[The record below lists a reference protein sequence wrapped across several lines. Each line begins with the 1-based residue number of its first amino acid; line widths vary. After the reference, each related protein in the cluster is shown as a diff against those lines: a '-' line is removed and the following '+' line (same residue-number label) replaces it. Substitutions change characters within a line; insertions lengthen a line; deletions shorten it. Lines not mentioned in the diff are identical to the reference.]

1 MKIRTITTG
10 IPSPFS
16 HDYLQRAAEFNAA
29 CRTRFEANGYEV
41 QSTRIS
47 TQIWNDAPDI
57 EDILAL
63 ETQTKALGIEFLS
76 LGTIFPDEPHPVGA
90 LSTCAELPN
99 PHPVG
104 ALSKRAI
111 PPNPLEHIAD
121 AIAQSETFF
130 ASVSIDIKH
139 VNDLLIG
146 RRVSKFL
153 ESTANIIQQIA
164 HNTENG
170 YGNLRFAA
178 LMNCPPNTP
187 FFPAAYWQ
195 ADSMNFGIGWQAAD
209 LVYETFADA
218 PNLNTALQHLKTR
231 MEKEGQ
237 QIVAIAQTL
246 AHEHDIPFI
255 GIDVSPAPMGDE
267 SIAYA
272 LEQQL
277 PGHFGERGTLTVC
290 ANLTRTLRALALP
303 LCGYSGLMLPVLED
317 IGLGQRSQEGCFNLD
332 SLLLYSAVCGTGLDT
347 IPIPGDATT
356 SQITAILTDVAVLS
370 SRLSKPLSVRLF
382 PVPGLKAGEMTRFQS
397 PYLTNTTVMSI

>member
-16 HDYLQRAAEFNAA
+16 HDYLQRAAEFNAT
-29 CRTRFEANGYEV
+29 CRIRFEANGYEV

-90 LSTCAELPN
+90 LST
-99 PHPVG
+99 
-104 ALSKRAI
+104 RAI

-130 ASVSIDIKH
+130 ASVSIDIKD

-246 AHEHDIPFI
+246 AHEHDIPFV
-255 GIDVSPAPMGDE
+255 GIDVSPAPMGAE

-290 ANLTRTLRALALP
+290 ANLTHTLRALALP

-356 SQITAILTDVAVLS
+356 SQITAILTDVVVLS